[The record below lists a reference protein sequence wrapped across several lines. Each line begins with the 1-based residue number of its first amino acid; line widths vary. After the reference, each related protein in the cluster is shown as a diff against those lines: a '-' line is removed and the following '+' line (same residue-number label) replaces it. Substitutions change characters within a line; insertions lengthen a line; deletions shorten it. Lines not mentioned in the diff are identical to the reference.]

1 MSFNGNGYEEY
12 ATTVITSKGD
22 IVRGNSAGKR
32 ERYGI
37 GSSNQVLSVS
47 SGEPVWTT
55 LPTASSVLTTQ
66 GDILFQDASG
76 LARLGQSTDGHV
88 LTTKGAGADPIWSA
102 IPATPS
108 QVELLDTY
116 SSGIVD
122 TNTHT
127 FNFSPYLDLLD
138 VPTYSE
144 LWLICNFN
152 NWNYTIGQVE
162 CRIGTNGSVPYTTG
176 YGTSYGYQ
184 FDGTTMTQYVDT
196 TNTSAILAN
205 STTNVASTGLR
216 TFSRITALA
225 SGGGFYT
232 TFGFQTSSMGDGGA
246 PARKSNY
253 IDSTS
258 YGSGV
263 AGQLINAI
271 QINTAGNWDNYT
283 NFSIY
288 GVKFA

>member
-196 TNTSAILAN
+196 TNTSAN
-205 STTNVASTGLR
+205 N
-216 TFSRITALA
+216 
-225 SGGGFYT
+225 
-232 TFGFQTSSMGDGGA
+232 
-246 PARKSNY
+246 
-253 IDSTS
+253 
-258 YGSGV
+258 
-263 AGQLINAI
+263 
-271 QINTAGNWDNYT
+271 
-283 NFSIY
+283 
-288 GVKFA
+288 